1 MPRARRAAAYQSAV
15 FGQDPPEV
23 TWPDPELDDGA
34 VEELSPPDLLEL
46 CEDEPEPD
54 DEPELVRP
62 EPDEC
67 CAVEAWAEAG
77 RV

>member
-1 MPRARRAAAYQSAV
+1 
-15 FGQDPPEV
+15 V